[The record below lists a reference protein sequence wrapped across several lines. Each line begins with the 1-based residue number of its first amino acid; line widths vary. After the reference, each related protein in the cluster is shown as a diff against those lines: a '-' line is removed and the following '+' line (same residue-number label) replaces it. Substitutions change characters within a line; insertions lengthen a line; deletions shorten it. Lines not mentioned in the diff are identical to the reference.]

1 MPFKKRLLALSILV
15 AGAAAAHFSNPV
27 WARALAVAPQGAGQV
42 ETVKV
47 TGQGLSPATVMLR
60 RKIPARLTFLR
71 QTADTCATEINVE
84 ELGIHVALPL
94 NEPVSVEVTP
104 ERSGKFSFGCG
115 ADKFRGVIVI
125 R

>member
-1 MPFKKRLLALSILV
+1 MPFKKSLLALSLV
-15 AGAAAAHFSNPV
+15 FAAAAAAHLSSPV
-27 WARALAVAPQGAGQV
+27 WARAVAAQGVGAGQV

-47 TGQGLSPATVMLR
+47 TGQGLSPATIMLR
-60 RKIPARLTFLR
+60 RKIPVRLTFVR
-71 QTADTCATEINVE
+71 ETADTCATEINVE